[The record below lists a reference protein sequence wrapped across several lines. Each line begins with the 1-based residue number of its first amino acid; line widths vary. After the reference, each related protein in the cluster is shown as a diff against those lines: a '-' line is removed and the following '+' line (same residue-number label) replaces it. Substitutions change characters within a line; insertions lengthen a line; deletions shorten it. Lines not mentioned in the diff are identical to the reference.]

1 VISGTE
7 YVVIAFVLFLVFGP
21 ERLPEVARKLGGWMR
36 DMRRA
41 ASDIR
46 LVLEAEAGELTEPLR
61 EVSREARRLREEGK
75 AAFDWKGPVHPEGPG
90 PADSLE
96 DLADI
101 EGDAESLDDAETG
114 AGQGNAETG
123 AGQDDAA
130 PEDEGDEARGEG

>member
-1 VISGTE
+1 MISGTE

-101 EGDAESLDDAETG
+101 EGDAESLDDAG
-114 AGQGNAETG
+114 TG
-123 AGQDDAA
+123 AGQDDAD
-130 PEDEGDEARGEG
+130 PEDEGDKTRGEG